1 LRPAPAA
8 GRGSDEPVKIFPWI
22 QALRAAA
29 ALAVAFFHVSH
40 DAINGGG
47 DPRGI
52 IAGII
57 NFMPWEA
64 SVDVFF
70 VISGFVIVHS
80 SAGLFGQPAGPGIF
94 IRRRLTRIIPL
105 YWIMTTAFIAV
116 LLLGRA
122 EINGD
127 IGGPLYLL
135 MSYLFIP
142 WPRPDGLVQPALG
155 LGWTLNYEM
164 FFYVLITPFL
174 LAPRIGAVAGVV
186 LVCCALVLA
195 GQFLGFHNPQLA
207 YWSSPIILDFLAGM
221 MLAQL
226 LAGGV
231 RLSKAAIWG
240 LIFGA
245 AIMLHLFAHIP
256 PGARAFAWGVPAAAL
271 VATACLGSAIPR
283 LTGFSR
289 LLILLG
295 DASYAMYLVHPFI
308 MRGFTILWRRF
319 HVANELAG
327 IIYVLA
333 GVAVAQSCAVLLHL
347 YVERRLYRMLR
358 RRTGVLKNE
367 AV

>member
-1 LRPAPAA
+1 MSAPAA
-8 GRGSDEPVKIFPWI
+8 GRAAGEPVKIFPWI

-40 DAINGGG
+40 DAIAGGG

-52 IAGII
+52 ITRII

-80 SAGLFGQPAGPGIF
+80 SAGLFGQASGPGIF

-116 LLLGRA
+116 LLVGRA
-122 EINGD
+122 EINGN

-142 WPRPDGLVQPALG
+142 WPRPDGLTQPALG

-174 LAPRIGAVAGVV
+174 VLPRRGAVACVV

-195 GQFLGFHNPQLA
+195 GQFIGFKNPQLA
-207 YWSSPIILDFLAGM
+207 YWSSPIILDFLGGM

-226 LAGGV
+226 LAGGA
-231 RLSKAAIWG
+231 RLSKAAIWA
-240 LIFGA
+240 LIIGA
-245 AIMLHLFAHIP
+245 IIMLHLVAGAP
-256 PGARAFAWGVPAAAL
+256 PGARALAWGVPAAAL
-271 VATACLGSAIPR
+271 VATACLGRAAPR
-283 LTGFSR
+283 INGFTR
-289 LLILLG
+289 RLILLG

-308 MRGFTILWRRF
+308 MRGFTILWHRF

-333 GVAVAQSCAVLLHL
+333 GVVVAQSCAVLLHL
-347 YVERRLYRMLR
+347 HVERRLYRMLR

>member
-8 GRGSDEPVKIFPWI
+8 GRASDEPVKIFPWI

-40 DAINGGG
+40 DAIAGGG
-47 DPRGI
+47 DPRGM

-57 NFMPWEA
+57 NFIPWEA

-122 EINGD
+122 EINGN
-127 IGGPLYLL
+127 IGGPLYLM

-142 WPRPDGLVQPALG
+142 WARPDGLVQPALG

-164 FFYVLITPFL
+164 FFYILITPFL
-174 LAPRIGAVAGVV
+174 LVSRIGAVAGVV

-195 GQFLGFHNPQLA
+195 GQFAGFHNVQLA
-207 YWSSPIILDFLAGM
+207 YWSSPIILDFLGGM

-231 RLSKAAIWG
+231 RLARPAIWG
-240 LIFGA
+240 LILGA
-245 AIMLHLFAHIP
+245 AIMLHVFAHIP

-271 VATACLGSAIPR
+271 VATACLGRAAPH
-283 LTGFSR
+283 LTRFAK

-308 MRGFTILWRRF
+308 MRGFTILWHRF

-327 IIYVLA
+327 IIYILA
-333 GVAVAQSCAVLLHL
+333 GVTVAQSCAVVLHL
-347 YVERRLYRMLR
+347 HVERRLYRMLR